1 MAHFAFS
8 RWCVAVG
15 GSRFARLQTIS
26 CALAGRNVYI
36 RFRCSTGDAMGMNMV
51 SKGVQSV
58 LSSEALLSRF
68 PDMKVLSVSGN
79 YCADK
84 KPTAVNWVEGRGKS
98 VICEAVIP
106 AQVVRGPACS
116 PGWPHIFFVRLS
128 HCKEPSVKC
137 ETAGQES
144 CNHWLAGLEEQ
155 CNGCPLCI
163 SSFG

>member
-1 MAHFAFS
+1 VCAT
-8 RWCVAVG
+8 
-15 GSRFARLQTIS
+15 RFARLQSIS

-106 AQVVRGPACS
+106 AQVVSAPSSKPLGCLDCFLTGS
-116 PGWPHIFFVRLS
+116 DGT
-128 HCKEPSVKC
+128 HCKEHLHFRRKKRRK
-137 ETAGQES
+137 
-144 CNHWLAGLEEQ
+144 
-155 CNGCPLCI
+155 I
-163 SSFG
+163 RR